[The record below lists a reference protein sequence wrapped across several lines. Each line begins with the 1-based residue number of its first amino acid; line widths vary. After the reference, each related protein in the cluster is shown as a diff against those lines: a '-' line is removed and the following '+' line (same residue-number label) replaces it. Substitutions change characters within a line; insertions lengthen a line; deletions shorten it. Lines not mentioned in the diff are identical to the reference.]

1 MRKERNFCE
10 LYSKPFPKL
19 MESSNDGTVV
29 MMESIRVFFKTT
41 VADAIAGTGEVVKT
55 VDPYEEV
62 GELFDDWN
70 IEVFI
75 DVE

>member
-1 MRKERNFCE
+1 MKKERNFCE

-19 MESSNDGTVV
+19 MKSLLDGTVIMV
-29 MMESIRVFFKTT
+29 ESIRVFFKTT

-62 GELFDDWN
+62 GERFDDWD
-70 IEVFI
+70 IEYFV